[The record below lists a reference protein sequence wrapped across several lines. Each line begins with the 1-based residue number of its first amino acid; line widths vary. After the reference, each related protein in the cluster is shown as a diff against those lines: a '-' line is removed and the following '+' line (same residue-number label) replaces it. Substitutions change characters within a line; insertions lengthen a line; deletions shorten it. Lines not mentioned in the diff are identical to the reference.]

1 MKSILTCFILLI
13 LGISNS
19 FSQYSISGKVSDLE
33 KQSLPYANIVIQE
46 IVNLKNIK
54 GTVSG
59 DNGDYLLENISAGKY
74 IIEISMLGYE
84 TQKFNEIEINSNKTI
99 NILLKEESQLLNEI
113 IVKSKRPVIKQT
125 AEKLIV
131 DLEKSE
137 MINTNLHDV
146 MRKIPGV
153 LVTINGISIA
163 GNRGVRILING
174 KTTEYMDVQ
183 TLLRD
188 FPADNISKIEVIE
201 QPGAEYE
208 ASGSG
213 AIINIIL
220 RKNVRLGTNGN
231 ISSWVGED
239 EGLEW
244 GSGFSIASYKN
255 KLNWQ
260 TSINYSQSTRRDDLF
275 LVRTVGSET
284 YNQVTIEPYDPDNF
298 SIGGNL
304 DYYLNNNHSIGVG
317 GRYDNRK

>member
-19 FSQYSISGKVSDLE
+19 FAQYSISGKVSDLE

-137 MINTNLHDV
+137 MINTNLQDV
-146 MRKIPGV
+146 MRKVPGV
-153 LVTINGISIA
+153 LVTNNGISIA
-163 GNRGVRILING
+163 GNKGVRILING

-183 TLLRD
+183 TLLH
-188 FPADNISKIEVIE
+188 NILFQEKLVI
-201 QPGAEYE
+201 
-208 ASGSG
+208 
-213 AIINIIL
+213 
-220 RKNVRLGTNGN
+220 
-231 ISSWVGED
+231 
-239 EGLEW
+239 
-244 GSGFSIASYKN
+244 
-255 KLNWQ
+255 
-260 TSINYSQSTRRDDLF
+260 
-275 LVRTVGSET
+275 
-284 YNQVTIEPYDPDNF
+284 
-298 SIGGNL
+298 
-304 DYYLNNNHSIGVG
+304 
-317 GRYDNRK
+317 